1 MTKNTLSENDLVQF
15 SGTEHWYRHPL
26 VRGVTY
32 TDGAQYVAEQGGAFW
47 LLDIIA
53 IAQRHDEAVK
63 AEPFQVWT
71 LKVHGDHK
79 GTVTCDDGN
88 GKELYRQDLDYTDFP
103 LPAMKLYCCADG
115 VIGQGVERVILLPG
129 EY

>member
-1 MTKNTLSENDLVQF
+1 MTKHTLSENDLYQF
-15 SGTEHWYRHPL
+15 TGTDHWYRHPL
-26 VRGVTY
+26 VGSVTY
-32 TDGAQYVAEQGGAFW
+32 TDGAQYVAERGGAYW

-53 IAQRHDEAVK
+53 VAQKHDKAVK

-71 LKVHGDHK
+71 LKVHDNQK

-88 GKELYRQDLDYTDFP
+88 GKELYRQELDYTDFP
-103 LPAMKLYCCADG
+103 LPEITFYVTDN
-115 VIGQGVERVILLPG
+115 VILLPG